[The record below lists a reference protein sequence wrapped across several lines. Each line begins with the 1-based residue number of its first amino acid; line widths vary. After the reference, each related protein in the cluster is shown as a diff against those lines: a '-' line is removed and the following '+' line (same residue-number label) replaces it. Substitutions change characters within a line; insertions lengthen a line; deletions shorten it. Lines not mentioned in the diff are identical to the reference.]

1 MANEDSVL
9 SREQQDDIMK
19 AVAAITRQLKVM
31 VGQPQPHTPS
41 LWVIGTNLAACGHD
55 VVPWELSCSSLGDDT
70 RTSGHSRSVRI
81 KRR

>member
-9 SREQQDDIMK
+9 SREQRDDIMK

-41 LWVIGTNLAACGHD
+41 LWVIGTNLTAIHA
-55 VVPWELSCSSLGDDT
+55 SLANL
-70 RTSGHSRSVRI
+70 REPLRN
-81 KRR
+81 